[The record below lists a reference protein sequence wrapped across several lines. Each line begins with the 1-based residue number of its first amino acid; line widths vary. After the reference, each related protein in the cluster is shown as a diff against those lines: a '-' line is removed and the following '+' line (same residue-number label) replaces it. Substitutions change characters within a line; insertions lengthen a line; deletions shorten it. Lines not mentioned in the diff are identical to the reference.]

1 MFYNP
6 GQSAAT
12 PRARGDIR
20 GGCSWV
26 CRGAAGLWGER
37 MDGIS
42 LRTALTRPHTAQA
55 QKRGGQVL
63 GLWSLTAGAPALPLS
78 GGLGSKTALQP
89 DF

>member
-1 MFYNP
+1 MFSNP

-37 MDGIS
+37 MDG
-42 LRTALTRPHTAQA
+42 THC
-55 QKRGGQVL
+55 
-63 GLWSLTAGAPALPLS
+63 ALPS
-78 GGLGSKTALQP
+78 PGLTLRRLRNEGVKSLGFGA
-89 DF
+89 